1 MKTQSVN
8 AITKK
13 LFLGSILSAA
23 ILFSVNANASTA
35 NGSSTNRI
43 DSAANKAEISYKGV
57 DKNELLSFT
66 VKYKNESGSKFSLVV
81 FDDSGES
88 PLFKATYTDKNFS
101 KEFKMPKTTEINK
114 LTFLILNGKESYR
127 EVFDVNINTREITD
141 VVVSRN

>member
-23 ILFSVNANASTA
+23 ILFSANANASTV
-35 NGSSTNRI
+35 NGSTNRV
-43 DSAANKAEISYKGV
+43 DSAVVSKAEISYKGV

-66 VKYKNESGSKFSLVV
+66 VKYKNESGSKFSLLV
-81 FDDSGES
+81 FDNSGEA
-88 PLFKATYTDKNFS
+88 PLFKAAYNDKNFS
-101 KEFKMPKTTEINK
+101 KEFKMPKSTEISK
-114 LTFLILNGKESYR
+114 LTFLILNGKESYK

-141 VVVSRN
+141 VVVNRN